1 MKVESVLRSELIK
14 WDYTG
19 IGGEEAVCA
28 AEADAAWSS
37 KRAWSAGV
45 RGARALHLCTQG
57 AGARA
62 AHVSAARVRGPG
74 HR

>member
-1 MKVESVLRSELIK
+1 MLRSELIK

-45 RGARALHLCTQG
+45 GAHGLCTF
-57 AGARA
+57 
-62 AHVSAARVRGPG
+62 AHRVRARGRRTFPRLACG
-74 HR
+74 GRGTDES